1 MHEAFDMALLET
13 GVIGSL
19 PHLLMTMI
27 VPLGGLLADYIRKR
41 GILSTTN
48 VRKLFNCG
56 GFGMEALFFLVVAHA
71 TTKKNGM
78 AAIIALAFGVACS
91 GFAISG
97 FNVNHLD
104 IAPRYASIL
113 MGMSNGVGTI
123 AGLLVPIF
131 VDHITEKKD
140 TQSWKNVFIIA
151 ACVHIFGV
159 TFYAIFCSGE
169 LQPWADPNMEE
180 QKNFAMDEFGQAKP
194 PIPPPPNTMQSEFI
208 KQPSMGGGATDDWS
222 NYDQQPVDN
231 MYAQQEKPVISYGST
246 ETNTNNPFHSTNPF
260 ASDINASLVQPPT
273 INDYAYDVTQQNQ
286 QWN

>member
-1 MHEAFDMALLET
+1 M
-13 GVIGSL
+13 
-19 PHLLMTMI
+19 
-27 VPLGGLLADYIRKR
+27 ADYIRKR
-41 GILSTTN
+41 GILPTTN

-131 VDHITEKKD
+131 VDHITEKK
-140 TQSWKNVFIIA
+140 VGFIISSYE
-151 ACVHIFGV
+151 CKMSDYLEKEKRLIL
-159 TFYAIFCSGE
+159 I
-169 LQPWADPNMEE
+169 
-180 QKNFAMDEFGQAKP
+180 NFVCCRTLRVGKTCF
-194 PIPPPPNTMQSEFI
+194 
-208 KQPSMGGGATDDWS
+208 
-222 NYDQQPVDN
+222 
-231 MYAQQEKPVISYGST
+231 
-246 ETNTNNPFHSTNPF
+246 
-260 ASDINASLVQPPT
+260 L
-273 INDYAYDVTQQNQ
+273 
-286 QWN
+286 